1 LSSIPVDA
9 GTVLMHAD
17 NRRVDYLQSGIMGAR
32 ILSFM
37 IQADIPQ
44 TKIIL
49 AKSSPGVAEADYLC
63 GAPVISVTDGKAG
76 LVYQHAQ

>member
-1 LSSIPVDA
+1 
-9 GTVLMHAD
+9 
-17 NRRVDYLQSGIMGAR
+17 MGAR

>member
-37 IQADIPQ
+37 IQADIQQ

-49 AKSSPGVAEADYLC
+49 ARSSPWR
-63 GAPVISVTDGKAG
+63 SRS
-76 LVYQHAQ
+76 